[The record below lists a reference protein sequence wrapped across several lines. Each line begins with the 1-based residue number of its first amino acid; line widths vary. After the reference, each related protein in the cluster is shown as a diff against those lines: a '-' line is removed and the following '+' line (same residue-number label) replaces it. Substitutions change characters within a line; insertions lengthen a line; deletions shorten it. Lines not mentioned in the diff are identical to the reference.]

1 MTTTFTQVRLE
12 LQFDTSVL
20 EEVASIVSDMVGE
33 NPNKVLT
40 IDTSIH
46 VNSTDK
52 ANELLGQL
60 EELKDLGAIDHNK
73 YISACDQ
80 VRAFKRVHMR

>member
-40 IDTSIH
+40 IDSSIH
-46 VNSTDK
+46 GNSTDK
-52 ANELLGQL
+52 GNELLGQL
-60 EELKDLGAIDHNK
+60 EELKDLGAIGHNK
-73 YISACDQ
+73 EISACDQ
-80 VRAFKRVHMR
+80 ERAFKRVHMR